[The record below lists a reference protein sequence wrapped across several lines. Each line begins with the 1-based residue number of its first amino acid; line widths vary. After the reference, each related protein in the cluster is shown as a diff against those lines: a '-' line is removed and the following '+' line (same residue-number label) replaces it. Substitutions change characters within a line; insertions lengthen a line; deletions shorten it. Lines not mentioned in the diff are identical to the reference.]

1 MLQFLR
7 KEAKRPMNE
16 HYSNYLKKA
25 VSAKQLVFDKVEEGD
40 KKLIS
45 DIKKTHIKKNMLLLV
60 LLLIVFGLCLWAFI
74 SFIVKPSDST
84 FVEVISLAGLG
95 GGLLITGDFL
105 YSIIGMVRGIR
116 KGVVLS
122 SSRLQE
128 AKDDRNRSYQYVF
141 DIYMEDRDESLMSYP
156 VSPEVFSEI
165 RPGDGVVIVK
175 IGRKI
180 KVMRDPDRAGVMDVS
195 KIRSGV

>member
-1 MLQFLR
+1 
-7 KEAKRPMNE
+7 MNE

-45 DIKKTHIKKNMLLLV
+45 DIKKTHIRKNIVLLV
-60 LLLIVFGLCLWAFI
+60 LLLIAFVILLWAFI
-74 SFIVKPSDST
+74 SFIVKPSDSS
-84 FVEVISLAGLG
+84 FIEVISLIGLA
-95 GGLLITGDFL
+95 GGLFIIGDFI
-105 YSIIGMVRGIR
+105 YSIVGKVSGIR

-141 DIYMEDRDESLMSYP
+141 DIYMEDRDESPKL
-156 VSPEVFSEI
+156 V
-165 RPGDGVVIVK
+165 
-175 IGRKI
+175 
-180 KVMRDPDRAGVMDVS
+180 
-195 KIRSGV
+195 